1 MARES
6 KRERVR
12 ETDRHT
18 EGKRQRE
25 NAGFRD
31 RQREREYVCE
41 RERADRYSSVEKL
54 LYSDHLTDYYF
65 QVVLVGSGE
74 GGSAGRGTSY

>member
-1 MARES
+1 MQ
-6 KRERVR
+6 VL
-12 ETDRHT
+12 ETD
-18 EGKRQRE
+18 
-25 NAGFRD
+25 
-31 RQREREYVCE
+31 REREYVCE

>member
-25 NAGFRD
+25 NVIWGPRERKRD
-31 RQREREYVCE
+31 SERERE
-41 RERADRYSSVEKL
+41 RER
-54 LYSDHLTDYYF
+54 
-65 QVVLVGSGE
+65 
-74 GGSAGRGTSY
+74 

>member
-41 RERADRYSSVEKL
+41 RES
-54 LYSDHLTDYYF
+54 
-65 QVVLVGSGE
+65 
-74 GGSAGRGTSY
+74 